1 MKFKTLLLGMLI
13 SVCSLALPVLAEVET
28 YTDPF
33 KMIEV
38 VADRTFT
45 RIAKDQKKIEDN
57 PDYLRVVVNEELI
70 PYIDSRYAALR
81 VIGNAAD
88 LRNTPREDLVAFVDA
103 FQEYMIATY
112 AGVFTQYRDQK
123 VMIEPAS
130 DIGNRKIISV
140 KTRVIDPGKPD
151 INIEFKLRQSKGSD
165 NWLVFDMVAEGI
177 SLLDSKRAELSNIIR
192 QQGLK
197 NVTSLLLEKAKTPI
211 SNTKDQAEKAEQK

>member
-1 MKFKTLLLGMLI
+1 MKLKTFLLSLFVSI
-13 SVCSLALPVLAEVET
+13 CSLAFSVQAEVKT

-38 VADRTFT
+38 VADNTFT
-45 RIAKDQKKIEDN
+45 RIAKDQKKIEAN

-81 VIGNAAD
+81 VIGNTVD
-88 LRNTPREDLVAFVDA
+88 LRNTPREDLIAFVDA
-103 FQEYMIATY
+103 FQEYMVATY
-112 AGVFTQYRDQK
+112 AGVFTQYKDQK

-130 DIGNRKIISV
+130 DIGNRKIISI

-192 QQGLK
+192 QQGLQ
-197 NVTSLLLEKAKTPI
+197 NVTNLLVEKSKAPI
-211 SNTKDQAEKAEQK
+211 QKAEQK